1 MAPEAVSQ
9 RTYRGCSQNAGM
21 RIGIIGSGNIGGTLA
36 RLWAGA
42 GHEVVLANSR
52 GPESLAGLVAEIGP
66 PATASTPAGAAHAGE
81 VVVVAIPFLRYNDL
95 PAAALAGK
103 VVVDATNYYAGRD
116 GAFPDV
122 ASGDTTS
129 SELVAA
135 ALPGARVVK
144 AFNTIHFRHLANDGT
159 PAGTPGRRAIPIA
172 GDEATAKETVA
183 ALIDELGF
191 DTYDVGPLAE
201 GRRFDP
207 GTPLFNVALTRDEV
221 AAALA

>member
-1 MAPEAVSQ
+1 MPP
-9 RTYRGCSQNAGM
+9 M

-36 RLWAGA
+36 RLLAGA
-42 GHEVVLANSR
+42 GHEVVVANSR

-66 PATASTPAGAAHAGE
+66 AATASTPAGAAEAGE
-81 VVVVAIPFLRYNDL
+81 VVVVAIPFLAYQEL
-95 PAAALAGK
+95 PAPALAGK

-116 GAFPDV
+116 GAFP
-122 ASGDTTS
+122 GTTTS
-129 SELVAA
+129 SEVVAA
-135 ALPGARVVK
+135 ALPGADVVK

-172 GDEATAKETVA
+172 GDDATAKATVA
-183 ALIDELGF
+183 GLMDEIGF
-191 DTYDVGPLAE
+191 DSYDVGPLAA
-201 GRRFDP
+201 GRRFEP

>member
-1 MAPEAVSQ
+1 
-9 RTYRGCSQNAGM
+9 M

-42 GHEVVLANSR
+42 GHEVIVANSR

-66 PATASTPAGAAHAGE
+66 AATASTPAGAAEAGD
-81 VVVVAIPFLRYNDL
+81 VVVVAIPFVRYTDL
-95 PAAALAGK
+95 PAAGLAGK

-116 GAFPDV
+116 GAFPEL

-129 SELVAA
+129 SEMVAA
-135 ALPGARVVK
+135 ALPGATVVK

-159 PAGTPGRRAIPIA
+159 PTGTPGRRAVPIA
-172 GDEATAKETVA
+172 GDDPAAKETVGT
-183 ALIDELGF
+183 LIDEIGF
-191 DTYDVGPLAE
+191 DAYDVGPLAD